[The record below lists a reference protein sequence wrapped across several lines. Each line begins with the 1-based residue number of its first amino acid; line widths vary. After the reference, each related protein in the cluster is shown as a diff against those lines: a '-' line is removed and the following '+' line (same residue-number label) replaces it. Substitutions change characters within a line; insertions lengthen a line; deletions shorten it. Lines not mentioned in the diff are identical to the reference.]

1 MASLPQYDES
11 AEKIKGLFESFNEL
25 AEGGKDGRGSKT
37 KALQARKLS
46 MEITNEL
53 KDFRSLS
60 IENDKQK

>member
-1 MASLPQYDES
+1 MSLIEYDES
-11 AEKIKGLFESFNEL
+11 VESLKEAFDAFAEL

-46 MEITNEL
+46 MQLGNQL

-60 IENDKQK
+60 ISNDKSK

>member
-1 MASLPQYDES
+1 MSLVEYDES
-11 AEKIKGLFESFNEL
+11 VEDLNKGFEAFTEL

-46 MEITNEL
+46 MQLGNLL

-60 IENDKQK
+60 IQNDKAK

>member
-1 MASLPQYDES
+1 MSLIEYDES
-11 AEKIKGLFESFNEL
+11 VENLKEAFNSFTEL

-46 MEITNEL
+46 MLLGNQL

-60 IENDKQK
+60 ISNDKAK